1 MPERRKTDRRSNPA
15 VPEPLE
21 RKKERR
27 QGDRRDSLRKK
38 ASFVVRDGSARH
50 EVDGE
55 LGLGG
60 ASFILPG
67 APQNAALL
75 VELTVGKATLQLSG
89 TVTEVRAAR
98 TAVRHVHLQFGELDT
113 RTELALAKWLD
124 DME

>member
-1 MPERRKTDRRSNPA
+1 MPERRKTDRRNNPA

-38 ASFVVRDGSARH
+38 ASFVVRDGATRH
-50 EVDGE
+50 DVDGE

-67 APQNAALL
+67 APRTEALM
-75 VELTVGKATLQLSG
+75 VELGVGKTKLQLPG
-89 TVTEVRAAR
+89 TVTEARAAR
-98 TAVRHVHLQFGELDT
+98 TAVRHVHLKFDELDT

-124 DME
+124 DVE